1 MNKDN
6 LVILS
11 NEKIYDNS
19 SYFCDNIDIKNLSEK
34 LNDHFNVYLI
44 GRKSNQKRFHKI
56 NINQIKT
63 HTSIFSIF
71 FRIHNRHFFDR
82 FWVCF
87 F

>member
-34 LNDHFNVYLI
+34 LNNYFNVYLI
-44 GRKSNQKRFHKI
+44 GE
-56 NINQIKT
+56 NQIKKDFT
-63 HTSIFSIF
+63 K
-71 FRIHNRHFFDR
+71 
-82 FWVCF
+82 
-87 F
+87 

>member
-19 SYFCDNIDIKNLSEK
+19 GYFCDNIDIKNLSEK
-34 LNDHFNVYLI
+34 LNYHFNVYLI

-56 NINQIKT
+56 NIKKQWIVVKNFLFLKMK
-63 HTSIFSIF
+63 
-71 FRIHNRHFFDR
+71 
-82 FWVCF
+82 WLYL
-87 F
+87 

>member
-44 GRKSNQKRFHKI
+44 GRKSKTKKI
-56 NINQIKT
+56 P
-63 HTSIFSIF
+63 
-71 FRIHNRHFFDR
+71 
-82 FWVCF
+82 
-87 F
+87 